1 MAELQDASPGPADC
15 IFCRIVR
22 GDAPCDPVH
31 EDEHTLTFMDLFP
44 VAEGH
49 TLIVPK
55 RHYPNLL
62 EADEKSLLAVSA
74 NSRRLALAIR
84 QALGPDGIGVHQLNG
99 AAAGQTVFHYHMH
112 LIPRNDGDPVT
123 LHGRK
128 QGDPEAMRA
137 TAAKIRKALTTL
149 FGDEPGS

>member
-1 MAELQDASPGPADC
+1 MAEDATPEPVDC

-22 GDAPCDPVH
+22 GEAPCDPVH

-44 VAEGH
+44 VGEGH

-62 EADEKSLLAVSA
+62 EADETSLLAVSA

-84 QALGPDGIGVHQLNG
+84 RALGPDGIGVHQLNG

-123 LHGRK
+123 LHGLIR
-128 QGDPEAMRA
+128 GVPEAMRETA
-137 TAAKIRKALTTL
+137 TKIREALAAL
-149 FGDEPGS
+149 FGDEPRS